1 MADPA
6 PVTESAENAVPFIQ
20 VEAVEVLGCAEI
32 DALVQATAQV
42 PCKTHLAKLPGKPL

>member
-1 MADPA
+1 MAEPA

-32 DALVQATAQV
+32 DALVQLEQAPICFQ
-42 PCKTHLAKLPGKPL
+42 